1 MTEEFTVRLPIQLG
15 QFVKL
20 SGLTETGGQAREVIQ
35 EGFVRV
41 NGAVNTHRAAKLND
55 GDLVE
60 VSFPGGPRLRAIV
73 RGA

>member
-41 NGAVNTHRAAKLND
+41 NGVVNTHRAAKLND

-60 VSFPGGPRLRAIV
+60 VSFPGGPRLRAVV

>member
-41 NGAVNTHRAAKLND
+41 NGVVNTHRAAKLND

-60 VSFPGGPRLRAIV
+60 VSFLGGPRLRAVV

>member
-1 MTEEFTVRLPIQLG
+1 MTEEFDVRLPIQLG

-20 SGLTETGGQAREVIQ
+20 AGLTETGGQAREVIQ

-41 NGAVNTHRAAKLND
+41 NGQVNTHRSAKLND

-60 VSFPGGPRLRAIV
+60 VAYPGGPRMRARV
-73 RGA
+73 CQA